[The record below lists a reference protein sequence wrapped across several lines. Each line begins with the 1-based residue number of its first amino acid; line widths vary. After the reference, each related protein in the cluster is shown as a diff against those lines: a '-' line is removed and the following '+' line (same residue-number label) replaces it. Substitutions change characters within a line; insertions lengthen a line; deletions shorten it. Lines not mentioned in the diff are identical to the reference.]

1 MIRTVTLVLFAFLSC
16 IPVFATEICN
26 RASLQTAIDS
36 YISAQQTGDP
46 SKMPLADGVK
56 YSENM
61 TTSSIDQSIIQIAL
75 PISFHRSFLD
85 VDACKSFTEV
95 IIAKGDHPYVLG
107 VRFELHNDKITEI
120 SSIVTDE
127 GDWEFNADNYLNAS
141 SKENWDILQENQR
154 VDRQT
159 LINAAN
165 AYFDM
170 FTYENT
176 KVPWGI
182 PCASLEGGKYSG
194 DGPRTSC
201 KVGIPLEGIEITN
214 RSYVVDV
221 AMGTVNVFCRFGVTQ
236 STRYGK
242 TNGLPDSHTFRL
254 INGKLRYIHSLSV
267 VD

>member
-1 MIRTVTLVLFAFLSC
+1 MHLYLQ
-16 IPVFATEICN
+16 FATL
-26 RASLQTAIDS
+26 R
-36 YISAQQTGDP
+36 
-46 SKMPLADGVK
+46 
-56 YSENM
+56 
-61 TTSSIDQSIIQIAL
+61 TSSFTVDV
-75 PISFHRSFLD
+75 ISFKNSSVAIFKYFLTTGSLLFISIG
-85 VDACKSFTEV
+85 VMVFTCKSFTEV
-95 IIAKGDHPYVLG
+95 IVTKGDHPYVLG
-107 VRFELHNDKITEI
+107 VRFELHNGRITDI
-120 SSIVTDE
+120 NTIVTDE
-127 GDWEFNADNYLNAS
+127 GDWEFNAENYLNAS
-141 SKENWDILQENQR
+141 SKENWSMLPDNQR

-214 RSYVVDV
+214 RSFVVDV